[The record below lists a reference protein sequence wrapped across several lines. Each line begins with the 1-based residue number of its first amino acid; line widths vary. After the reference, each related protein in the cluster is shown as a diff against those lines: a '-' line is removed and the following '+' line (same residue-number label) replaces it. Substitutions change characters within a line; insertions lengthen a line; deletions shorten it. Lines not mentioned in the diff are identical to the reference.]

1 MEMLSRNVKVVFDKI
16 VGVVFSIIL
25 AFIMLGIAIGA
36 IQLFFSGSSTF
47 RVELGKKAMPAYPE
61 FQA

>member
-1 MEMLSRNVKVVFDKI
+1 MRWAQLIGGALFVVSVIALMPI
-16 VGVVFSIIL
+16 V
-25 AFIMLGIAIGA
+25 
-36 IQLFFSGSSTF
+36 GSSTF

>member
-1 MEMLSRNVKVVFDKI
+1 MKTKMLAIVVLC
-16 VGVVFSIIL
+16 GVFL
-25 AFIMLGIAIGA
+25 
-36 IQLFFSGSSTF
+36 GSSTF